1 MKILLQHAR
10 TQLYLRS
17 LGNWTADPGDAHDFQ
32 DSLRAIH
39 FVRKHSI
46 TGVQIAVNLHD
57 LEFDEV
63 LPIPTSNPE
72 TARVSL

>member
-1 MKILLQHAR
+1 
-10 TQLYLRS
+10 
-17 LGNWTADPGDAHDFQ
+17 
-32 DSLRAIH
+32 LRAIH

-46 TGVQIAVNLHD
+46 TGAQIAVNLHD

-72 TARVSL
+72 TARASL